1 MKALRRREAVY
12 ILSAIVYERGWGLS
26 CVTVTE
32 QHFLSGGRCLSVRL
46 MAGRSNSRTV
56 DIEPDR
62 GVGFDVKRRGG
73 LSAGCQTCE
82 LLKYLL
88 WSPPV
93 PPLARPAFVGG
104 EFGRLSPG
112 RRKTRP

>member
-56 DIEPDR
+56 GIEPDR
-62 GVGFDVKRRGG
+62 GVGFDVKRRGC
-73 LSAGCQTCE
+73 LLTVVQNRKIVKKLLGCRPE
-82 LLKYLL
+82 PALAA
-88 WSPPV
+88 PV
-93 PPLARPAFVGG
+93 FVGG
-104 EFGRLSPG
+104 GV
-112 RRKTRP
+112 